1 MPQSE
6 IHLKDPPIW
15 SQRPQGASVGIS
27 MAHANRLNLRRRLG
41 AAPGESARKGQICIA
56 VSADELLSARGYNES
71 APPMQE
77 PQNKPQP
84 LQDSSRSGQ
93 DEADASQRTEERARD
108 HALVRRAQDGE
119 EDAFRQL
126 VERHEARAQRVAR
139 KMVPSEEDARDLC
152 QEAFLRVFRHLSRFD
167 FQYAFSTW
175 LYRIVTNLAIDHLRK
190 RRPTSSLIGSG
201 EDEPSIDLP
210 DEAVED
216 PSDRLTT
223 EETRLEV
230 HSVLQTLA
238 PHFQSVMALREI
250 EGLGCPEIAEI
261 VGATHVTVRWRLH
274 RARKLFLEEWQRRER
289 VQTSGNE
296 AKSTNDPSAR
306 P

>member
-1 MPQSE
+1 MAR
-6 IHLKDPPIW
+6 PI
-15 SQRPQGASVGIS
+15 RT
-27 MAHANRLNLRRRLG
+27 NLRPNLG
-41 AAPGESARKGQICIA
+41 AASGASRVRQWRKGAGKGWTARKSAADEYPLSGGYTRTPPEQSNRPMEKPESQPQSLAAQSLAQSPEAPESAA
-56 VSADELLSARGYNES
+56 
-71 APPMQE
+71 
-77 PQNKPQP
+77 
-84 LQDSSRSGQ
+84 
-93 DEADASQRTEERARD
+93 QRAEDRVRD
-108 HALVRRAQDGE
+108 HDLVRQAQAGE
-119 EDAFRQL
+119 EQGFREL
-126 VERHEARAQRVAR
+126 VQRHEARAQRVAR

-152 QEAFLRVFRHLSRFD
+152 QEAFLRVFRHLERFD

-190 RRPTSSLIGSG
+190 RRPTSSLVGSG

-210 DEAVED
+210 DDRMAD
-216 PSDRLTT
+216 PSDQMSA
-223 EETRLEV
+223 EETKLEV
-230 HSVLQTLA
+230 HAVLQTLA

-289 VQTSGNE
+289 ICASGSDSN
-296 AKSTNDPSAR
+296 AANDPTAR

>member
-1 MPQSE
+1 
-6 IHLKDPPIW
+6 
-15 SQRPQGASVGIS
+15 
-27 MAHANRLNLRRRLG
+27 MAHANRLNLRPRLG
-41 AAPGESARKGQICIA
+41 AAPGESAGKGRIRKA
-56 VSADELLSARGYNES
+56 VSADELLSARGYNGS

-77 PQNKPQP
+77 PQNQPQP
-84 LQDSSRSGQ
+84 PQDSSRSGQ
-93 DEADASQRTEERARD
+93 DEADAIQRTEERARD
-108 HALVRRAQDGE
+108 HALVRQAQDGE

-152 QEAFLRVFRHLSRFD
+152 QEAFLRVFRHLKRFD

-175 LYRIVTNLAIDHLRK
+175 LYRIVTNLAIDNLRK
-190 RRPTSSLIGSG
+190 RRPTSSLVGSG

-210 DEAVED
+210 DDAVED
-216 PSDRLTT
+216 PSDQMTT

-289 VQTSGNE
+289 VQASGNE

>member
-1 MPQSE
+1 MAR
-6 IHLKDPPIW
+6 PI
-15 SQRPQGASVGIS
+15 RT
-27 MAHANRLNLRRRLG
+27 NLRPNLG
-41 AAPGESARKGQICIA
+41 AASGASRVRQWRKGPGKGWTARKSAADEYPLSGGYTRTPPEQSDRPMQKPETQPQSRLQLPEAPESAAQR
-56 VSADELLSARGYNES
+56 AD
-71 APPMQE
+71 
-77 PQNKPQP
+77 
-84 LQDSSRSGQ
+84 
-93 DEADASQRTEERARD
+93 ERARD
-108 HALVRRAQDGE
+108 HDLVRQAQAGE
-119 EDAFRQL
+119 EQAFRGL
-126 VERHEARAQRVAR
+126 VQRHEARAQRVAR

-152 QEAFLRVFRHLSRFD
+152 QEAFLRVFRHLERFD

-190 RRPTSSLIGSG
+190 RRPTSSLVGSG

-210 DEAVED
+210 DERVAD
-216 PSDRLTT
+216 PSDQMSA
-223 EETRLEV
+223 EETKLEV
-230 HSVLQTLA
+230 HAVLQTLA

-289 VQTSGNE
+289 ICASGSDSN
-296 AKSTNDPSAR
+296 AANDPSAR

>member
-1 MPQSE
+1 MAR
-6 IHLKDPPIW
+6 PIR
-15 SQRPQGASVGIS
+15 S
-27 MAHANRLNLRRRLG
+27 NLRPSLG
-41 AAPGESARKGQICIA
+41 AASGASRVRQWRKGPGKGWTARKSAADEYPLSRGYTRTPSEQSVSPMQKPETQPQPQSGRQSPEALESAAQR
-56 VSADELLSARGYNES
+56 AD
-71 APPMQE
+71 
-77 PQNKPQP
+77 
-84 LQDSSRSGQ
+84 D
-93 DEADASQRTEERARD
+93 RARD
-108 HALVRRAQDGE
+108 HDLVRQAQAGE
-119 EDAFRQL
+119 EQAFCEL
-126 VERHEARAQRVAR
+126 VQRHEARAQRVAR

-152 QEAFLRVFRHLSRFD
+152 QEAFLRVFRHLERFD

-190 RRPTSSLIGSG
+190 RRPTSSLVGSG

-210 DEAVED
+210 DERVED
-216 PSDRLTT
+216 PSDQMSA
-223 EETRLEV
+223 EETKLEV
-230 HSVLQTLA
+230 HAVLQTLA

-289 VQTSGNE
+289 ICAAGSDST
-296 AKSTNDPSAR
+296 ATNDPSAR

>member
-1 MPQSE
+1 MQKPETQPQS
-6 IHLKDPPIW
+6 
-15 SQRPQGASVGIS
+15 
-27 MAHANRLNLRRRLG
+27 RLQSPE
-41 AAPGESARKGQICIA
+41 APESAAQR
-56 VSADELLSARGYNES
+56 AD
-71 APPMQE
+71 
-77 PQNKPQP
+77 
-84 LQDSSRSGQ
+84 
-93 DEADASQRTEERARD
+93 ERARD
-108 HALVRRAQDGE
+108 HDLVRQAQAGE
-119 EDAFRQL
+119 EQAFRGL
-126 VERHEARAQRVAR
+126 VQRHEARAQRVAR

-152 QEAFLRVFRHLSRFD
+152 QEAFLRVFRHLERFD

-190 RRPTSSLIGSG
+190 RRPTSSLVGSG

-210 DEAVED
+210 DERVAD
-216 PSDRLTT
+216 PSDQMSA
-223 EETRLEV
+223 EETKLEV
-230 HSVLQTLA
+230 HAVLQTLA

-289 VQTSGNE
+289 ICASGSDSN
-296 AKSTNDPSAR
+296 AANDPSAR

>member
-1 MPQSE
+1 MAR
-6 IHLKDPPIW
+6 PI
-15 SQRPQGASVGIS
+15 RT
-27 MAHANRLNLRRRLG
+27 NLRPNLG
-41 AAPGESARKGQICIA
+41 AASGTSRVRQWRKGPGKGWTARKSAADEYPLSGGYTRTSPEQSERPMQKPETQPQSRLQSPEPPESAAQR
-56 VSADELLSARGYNES
+56 AD
-71 APPMQE
+71 
-77 PQNKPQP
+77 
-84 LQDSSRSGQ
+84 
-93 DEADASQRTEERARD
+93 ERARD
-108 HALVRRAQDGE
+108 HDLVRQAQAGE
-119 EDAFRQL
+119 EQAFRGL
-126 VERHEARAQRVAR
+126 VQRHEARAQRVAR

-152 QEAFLRVFRHLSRFD
+152 QEAFLRVFRHLERFD

-190 RRPTSSLIGSG
+190 RRPTSSLVGSG

-210 DEAVED
+210 DERVAD
-216 PSDRLTT
+216 PSDQMSA
-223 EETRLEV
+223 EETKLEV
-230 HSVLQTLA
+230 HAVLQTLA

-289 VQTSGNE
+289 ICASGSDSN
-296 AKSTNDPSAR
+296 AANDPSAR